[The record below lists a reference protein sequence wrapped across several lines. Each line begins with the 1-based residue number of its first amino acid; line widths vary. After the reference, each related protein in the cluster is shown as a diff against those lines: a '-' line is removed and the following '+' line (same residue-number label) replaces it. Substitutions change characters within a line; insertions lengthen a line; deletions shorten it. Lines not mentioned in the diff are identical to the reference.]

1 MATWRTIAASEVDP
15 DSPVTATLMQALA
28 ENPVAITEGASG
40 APRLLYDEGT
50 IGSYLFGY
58 STAGDTALGSTVA
71 GSTLRATS
79 ALRSISNVTGAIGA
93 FALNTSG
100 TQSGTWR
107 CMGQFDTAA
116 VTGTAEYNGATLWLR
131 IL

>member
-28 ENPVAITEGASG
+28 DNPTAIAEGASG
-40 APRLLYDEGT
+40 APRVLYDEGT

-71 GSTLRATS
+71 GSTLRGAS
-79 ALRSISNVTGAIGA
+79 ASRGYNASGGGYPGGD
-93 FALNTSG
+93 FDTSG

-107 CMGQFDTAA
+107 CMGEFDEVRGSAGLA
-116 VTGTAEYNGATLWLR
+116 YGATLWLR